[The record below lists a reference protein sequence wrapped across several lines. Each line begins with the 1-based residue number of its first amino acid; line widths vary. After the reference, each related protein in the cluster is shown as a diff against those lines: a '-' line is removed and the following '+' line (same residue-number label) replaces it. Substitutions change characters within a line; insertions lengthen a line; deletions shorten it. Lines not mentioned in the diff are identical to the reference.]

1 MKPAG
6 FLCKIDKLGRIVV
19 PKPLRTQFGLN
30 IDDTI
35 ELFTDENAIILKKY
49 RESCIFCGSDEE
61 LVSFGGKS
69 VCRRCIEKLSSEQ
82 QS

>member
-19 PKPLRTQFGLN
+19 PKPLRTKYDLN

-35 ELFTDENAIILKKY
+35 ELFTDDESIILKKY
-49 RESCIFCGSDEE
+49 KASCIFCGADED
-61 LVSFGGKS
+61 LVNYQGKT
-69 VCRRCIEKLSSEQ
+69 VCKSCIAKLTEI
-82 QS
+82 

>member
-19 PKPLRTQFGLN
+19 PKPLRTKYDLN

-35 ELFTDENAIILKKY
+35 ELFTDDDSIILKKY
-49 RESCIFCGSDEE
+49 RASCIFCGSDED
-61 LVSFGGKS
+61 LVPYQGKT
-69 VCRRCIEKLSSEQ
+69 VCKSCIAKLSQ
-82 QS
+82 I

>member
-19 PKPLRTQFGLN
+19 PKPLRTKYDLN

-35 ELFTDENAIILKKY
+35 ELFTDDDAIVLKKY
-49 RESCIFCGSDEE
+49 RESCIFCGSDENLLHFESKTVCKHCAAE
-61 LVSFGGKS
+61 LA
-69 VCRRCIEKLSSEQ
+69 KL
-82 QS
+82 

>member
-19 PKPLRTQFGLN
+19 PKPLRSKYDLN

-35 ELFTDENAIILKKY
+35 ELFTDDDSIILKKY
-49 RESCIFCGSDEE
+49 RARCIFCGSDEN
-61 LVSFGGKS
+61 LATYLDKP
-69 VCRRCIEKLSSEQ
+69 VCKHCVDALSKR
-82 QS
+82 

>member
-19 PKPLRTQFGLN
+19 PKPLRTKYNLN

-35 ELFTDENAIILKKY
+35 ELFTDDDAIVLKKY
-49 RESCIFCGSDEE
+49 RESCIFCGSDED
-61 LVSFGGKS
+61 LVTLEGKT
-69 VCRRCIEKLSSEQ
+69 VCRGCIEKLGKL
-82 QS
+82 

>member
-19 PKPLRTQFGLN
+19 PKPLRTKFDLK

-35 ELFTDENAIILKKY
+35 ELFTDDESIILKKY

-61 LVSFGGKS
+61 LVAFQGKT
-69 VCRRCIEKLSSEQ
+69 VCKRCAAELSKI
-82 QS
+82 

>member
-19 PKPLRTQFGLN
+19 PKPLRTKYDLN

-35 ELFTDENAIILKKY
+35 ELFTEDDSIILKKY
-49 RESCIFCGSDEE
+49 QASCIFCGGDED
-61 LVSFGGKS
+61 LVSYQGKT
-69 VCRRCIEKLSSEQ
+69 VCKSCIAKLTGI
-82 QS
+82 

>member
-19 PKPLRTQFGLN
+19 PKPLRTKYDLN

-35 ELFTDENAIILKKY
+35 ELFTDNDSIILKKY
-49 RESCIFCGSDEE
+49 RASCIFCGSDDS
-61 LVSFGGKS
+61 LVSFEGKT
-69 VCRRCIEKLSSEQ
+69 VCKNCIAKLTEI
-82 QS
+82 

>member
-19 PKPLRTQFGLN
+19 PKPLRTKYDLN

-35 ELFTDENAIILKKY
+35 ELFTDDDSIILKKY
-49 RESCIFCGSDEE
+49 RANCIFCGGDED
-61 LVSFGGKS
+61 LVSYQNKTVCKS
-69 VCRRCIEKLSSEQ
+69 CIAKLNKI
-82 QS
+82 

>member
-19 PKPLRTQFGLN
+19 PKPLRTKYDLN

-35 ELFTDENAIILKKY
+35 ELFTDSDSIILKKY
-49 RESCIFCGSDEE
+49 RTSCIFCGSDDD
-61 LVSFGGKS
+61 LVPYQGKT
-69 VCRRCIEKLSSEQ
+69 VCKNCIAKLNEI
-82 QS
+82 

>member
-19 PKPLRTQFGLN
+19 PKPLRTQFDLK

-35 ELFTDENAIILKKY
+35 ELFTDDQSIILRKY
-49 RESCIFCGSDEE
+49 RKSCIFCGGDEE
-61 LVSFGGKS
+61 LIDYQGKT
-69 VCRRCIEKLSSEQ
+69 VCKRCAAELNKI
-82 QS
+82 

>member
-19 PKPLRTQFGLN
+19 PKPLRTKFDLN

-35 ELFTDENAIILKKY
+35 ELFTDDDSIILKKY
-49 RESCIFCGSDEE
+49 RESCVFCGGDEE
-61 LVSFGGKS
+61 LVSFERKT
-69 VCRRCIEKLSSEQ
+69 VCKHCIAKLSKI
-82 QS
+82 

>member
-19 PKPLRTQFGLN
+19 PKPLRTKYDLN

-35 ELFTDENAIILKKY
+35 ELFTDDDAIVLKKY
-49 RESCIFCGSDEE
+49 RASCIFCGGDED
-61 LVSFGGKS
+61 LLSFEGKT
-69 VCRRCIEKLSSEQ
+69 VCKHCAEKIAKL
-82 QS
+82 

>member
-19 PKPLRTQFGLN
+19 PKPLRTKYDLN

-35 ELFTDENAIILKKY
+35 ELFTDDDSIILKKY
-49 RESCIFCGSDEE
+49 KASCIFCGGDED
-61 LVSFGGKS
+61 LVPYQGKT
-69 VCRRCIEKLSSEQ
+69 VCKSCIAKLGKI
-82 QS
+82 

>member
-19 PKPLRTQFGLN
+19 PKPLRTKYDLN

-35 ELFTDENAIILKKY
+35 ELFTDNDSIILKKY
-49 RESCIFCGSDEE
+49 RAATTTLCPLRARLSAKTVLQSSTKSDTIYT
-61 LVSFGGKS
+61 S
-69 VCRRCIEKLSSEQ
+69 
-82 QS
+82 